1 MRTTTLK
8 NFAASILISFIIISS
23 IISPDQSNGTVMF
36 SVTTGVN
43 VLGAILIGAILYL
56 GYYARNRY
64 EEHQKTR
71 NEKS

>member
-8 NFAASILISFIIISS
+8 NFVASILISFIILLCF
-23 IISPDQSNGTVMF
+23 ISPDQSNKTIMF
-36 SVTTGVN
+36 SITTGVN

-71 NEKS
+71 KEKS